1 MATAALHHSPVAG
14 RAAVASW
21 IGDGIEILLTALLG
35 TVAAAQLRMTAA
47 LIGQSRSVPWLGAL
61 LR

>member
-21 IGDGIEILLTALLG
+21 VSGGIEILLTALLG
-35 TVAAAQLRMTAA
+35 TVAAAQLRMTATV
-47 LIGQSRSVPWLGAL
+47 IGQSRSAPWLGAL
-61 LR
+61 LP